1 MKFNKIFL
9 AILVLIVVSGI
20 GVAVAAEAS
29 VGDHTFTIPDGYK
42 LLNSTDD
49 TAILQEGNTHAI
61 VVMMSDEVKSIDDAR
76 KNLESKGYEFL
87 GENTYDAEGY
97 SVTQQNFEKDGLTVY
112 SYNFQMKDGKY
123 CVITYTIPSSEQP
136 GENEDNPITEII
148 KTLK

>member
-61 VVMMSDEVKSIDDAR
+61 VVMMSDEVKSIDDSR

-87 GENTYDAEGY
+87 GSQKYNADGKDVE
-97 SVTQQNFEKDGLTVY
+97 QQNYGTDELTVMAY
-112 SYNFQMKDGKY
+112 VFDVGSEK
-123 CVITYTIPSSEQP
+123 CIVTYTIPA
-136 GENEDNPITEII
+136 NETPEEGSDNPVTTILNTIE
-148 KTLK
+148 